1 MLSTTLPQVLART
14 PSAGGAPIGEVVS
27 ATAVALAALAV
38 VTGIGIA
45 HRRRG
50 VLGPF
55 VRLVEE
61 KTGRPAWSIVPVQI
75 TLISLAVAVWGYYW
89 DVSWHIDRGRD
100 EGAFAN
106 PAHWFIIIGLDGI
119 AFAAI
124 LAMVLGDDRSPSAV
138 RITERWKAP
147 VGGVM
152 LSACS
157 LIALTGFPLDD
168 VWHRLFGQDVTAWG
182 PTHIQLIGGASLA
195 TLGCWALLVEGA
207 RAMPGEPPTRFAAVR
222 ERMADVMLAG
232 AFLVGLSTLQVE
244 FDFGVPQ
251 FRALYHPTL
260 IALAGGLGLV
270 AARIRLGRGGAL
282 VAVAGFLAIRGAL
295 SLGVE
300 LSGRSTFHLPLYIG
314 AALVVEAV
322 FAARRRPGAQVTTGA
337 LAGLGVGTVGLAAEA
352 LWSQVWMP
360 IPWSTALLP
369 DAVVLGVVAGTA
381 GGALGGLVGRALAS
395 EAERREPVRAWVAPA
410 AWLGAVGVIAFCLPI
425 GAPEGWSVDVAV
437 GERRTVDGV
446 ELADLTVTP
455 SPGGAASAAE
465 DGVLFNVLS
474 WQGAGDGGDGGSASV
489 DLEPVGDGAYRTAE
503 PVPVSG
509 DAKTMIRLQTTT
521 DMVSAPVYMPA
532 DEALG
537 LAEQPAEDGRVALVA
552 DKRNLQREARTD
564 RVALERAAY
573 VVIALLAG
581 VWMVA
586 LSWGL
591 ARLDPASGSRP
602 SPGLRRARSPA
613 SPAPSPRPT

>member
-1 MLSTTLPQVLART
+1 MGNVLVPVLAQT
-14 PSAGGAPIGEVVS
+14 PSAGGAPVGEVVG
-27 ATAVALAALAV
+27 ATAVALASIV
-38 VTGIGIA
+38 VVAAIGVA
-45 HRRRG
+45 HRKRG
-50 VLGPF
+50 VLDPF
-55 VRLVEE
+55 VQLVEE
-61 KTGRPAWSIVPVQI
+61 RTGRPAWSIVPVQI
-75 TLISLAVAVWGYYW
+75 TLLSLAVAVWGYYW

-138 RITERWKAP
+138 RITKRWSAP

-152 LSACS
+152 LGACS
-157 LIALTGFPLDD
+157 LIALAGFPLDD
-168 VWHRLFGQDVTAWG
+168 IWHRLFGQDVTAWG

-207 RAMPGEPPTRFAAVR
+207 RAMPGEPPSRFAAVR
-222 ERMADVMLAG
+222 EKMADIGLAG

-282 VAVAGFLAIRGAL
+282 MAVGGFLAIRGAL

-300 LSGRSTFHLPLYIG
+300 LSGRSTFHFPLYLG
-314 AALVVEAV
+314 AAAVVEAV
-322 FAARRRPGAQVTTGA
+322 FALRPRGRQVSTGA
-337 LAGLGVGTVGLAAEA
+337 LAGLGVGTIGLAVEA
-352 LWSQVWMP
+352 LWTQAWMP
-360 IPWSTALLP
+360 MPWSTALLP

-381 GGALGGLVGRALAS
+381 GGALGGLIGRALAP
-395 EAERREPVRAWVAPA
+395 EAADRQPAPAWAAPA

-425 GAPEGWSVDVAV
+425 GAPDGWSADVAV

-446 ELADLTVTP
+446 EVADLTVTP
-455 SPGGAASAAE
+455 SPGGAADAAR
-465 DGVLFNVLS
+465 DGVLFEVLS
-474 WQGAGDGGDGGSASV
+474 WQGAAAGGDGGSSFV
-489 DLEPVGDGAYRTAE
+489 DLEPVGDGSYRTAA
-503 PVPVSG
+503 PVPISG
-509 DAKTMIRLQTTT
+509 SAKTMIRLQTKG
-521 DMVSAPVYMPA
+521 DMVSAPVSMPA

-537 LAEQPAEDGRVALVA
+537 LEALPAEDGTVAFSA
-552 DKRNLQREARTD
+552 DKQNLQREARTD
-564 RVALERAAY
+564 RVGLERAAY
-573 VVIALLAG
+573 VVIAVLAG
-581 VWMVA
+581 IWMVA

-591 ARLDPASGSRP
+591 ARLDPATGSRP
-602 SPGLRRARSPA
+602 HPKVRGAGSGA
-613 SPAPSPRPT
+613 PAPA

>member
-1 MLSTTLPQVLART
+1 MGNMIAQVLAQT

-27 ATAVALAALAV
+27 ATAVALAAIAV
-38 VTGIGIA
+38 VVGIGIA
-45 HRRRG
+45 HRKRN
-50 VLGPF
+50 VLAPF
-55 VRLVEE
+55 VELVEA

-75 TLISLAVAVWGYYW
+75 TLLSLAIAVWGYYW

-138 RITERWKAP
+138 TITKRWKAP
-147 VGGVM
+147 VGGIM

-157 LIALTGFPLDD
+157 LIALAGFPLDD
-168 VWHRLFGQDVTAWG
+168 IWHRLFGQDVTAWG

-207 RAMPGEPPTRFAAVR
+207 RAMPGTPPSRFAAVR
-222 ERMADVMLAG
+222 ERMADVMLGG

-282 VAVAGFLAIRGAL
+282 MAVGGFLLIRGLL
-295 SLGVE
+295 SAGVE
-300 LSGRSTFHLPLYIG
+300 LSGRSTFHFPLYIG
-314 AALVVEAV
+314 AALAVEAA
-322 FAARRRPGAQVTTGA
+322 FLARGGGKGRQVSTGA
-337 LAGLGVGTVGLAAEA
+337 LAGFGVGTVGVAAEA

-369 DAVVLGVVAGTA
+369 DAVVLTVVAGTA
-381 GGALGGLVGRALAS
+381 GGVGGLVGRALAP
-395 EAERREPVRAWVAPA
+395 EGDERQPIPRWTAPV

-425 GAPEGWSVDVAV
+425 GAPEGWSADVAV

-446 ELADLTVTP
+446 EVAPLVVTP
-455 SPGGAASAAE
+455 SAGGAAAAAE
-465 DGVLFNVLS
+465 DGVLFEVLS
-474 WQGAGDGGDGGSASV
+474 WQGAAAGGDGGSSFV
-489 DLEPVGDGAYRTAE
+489 DLEPVGDGSYRTASPE
-503 PVPVSG
+503 PVSG
-509 DAKTMIRLQTTT
+509 SAKTMIRLQTKT
-521 DMVSAPVYMPA
+521 DMVSAAVYMPA

-537 LAEQPAEDGRVALVA
+537 LEADPARDGRVDFLA
-552 DKRNLQREARTD
+552 DKQNLQREARTD

-581 VWMVA
+581 VWMIA

-602 SPGLRRARSPA
+602 SPRIRRADSGA
-613 SPAPSPRPT
+613 PAPA

>member
-1 MLSTTLPQVLART
+1 MGNMLVPMLAQT
-14 PSAGGAPIGEVVS
+14 PSAGGAPVGEVLGAS
-27 ATAVALAALAV
+27 AVALASIAV
-38 VTGIGIA
+38 VAVIGIA

-50 VLGPF
+50 VLDPF
-55 VRLVEE
+55 VQIVEE
-61 KTGRPAWSIVPVQI
+61 RTGRPAWSIVPVQV
-75 TLISLAVAVWGYYW
+75 TLLSLAVAVWGYYW

-138 RITERWKAP
+138 RLTKRWKVP
-147 VGGVM
+147 VGGIM

-157 LIALTGFPLDD
+157 LIALAGFPLDD
-168 VWHRLFGQDVTAWG
+168 IWHRLFGQDVTAWG

-207 RAMPGEPPTRFAAVR
+207 RAMPGEPPTRVARISERFA
-222 ERMADVMLAG
+222 DITLAG

-260 IALAGGLGLV
+260 LALAGGLGLV
-270 AARIRLGRGGAL
+270 AARVRLGRGGAL
-282 VAVAGFLAIRGAL
+282 MAVGGFLALRGLL
-295 SLGVE
+295 SAGVE
-300 LSGRSTFHLPLYIG
+300 LSGRSTFHFPLYIG
-314 AALVVEAV
+314 AALAVEAV
-322 FAARRRPGAQVTTGA
+322 FAARPTGRQVSTGA
-337 LAGLGVGTVGLAAEA
+337 LAGLGVGTIGMAAEA

-360 IPWSTALLP
+360 LPWSTALLP
-369 DAVVLGVVAGTA
+369 DAVVLCVVAGTV
-381 GGALGGLVGRALAS
+381 GGALGGLVGRALAP
-395 EAERREPVRAWVAPA
+395 EAVEREPVASWLAPA

-425 GAPEGWSVDVAV
+425 GAPDGWSADVAV

-446 ELADLTVTP
+446 EVADLTVTP
-455 SPGGAASAAE
+455 SPGGAADAAR

-474 WQGAGDGGDGGSASV
+474 WQGADDGGDGGSAFV
-489 DLEPVGDGAYRTAE
+489 DLEPVGDGSYRTAS

-509 DAKTMIRLQTTT
+509 EAKTMIRLQTKS
-521 DMVSAPVYMPA
+521 DMVSAAVYMPA

-537 LAEQPAEDGRVALVA
+537 LEADPAEDGEIAFLA
-552 DKRNLQREARTD
+552 DKQNLQREARTD

-581 VWMVA
+581 VWMIA

-602 SPGLRRARSPA
+602 DPKVRGARA
-613 SPAPSPRPT
+613 PAPA

>member
-1 MLSTTLPQVLART
+1 MLTLTLAQT
-14 PSAGGAPIGEVVS
+14 PSAGGAPVGEVVGAS
-27 ATAVALAALAV
+27 AVALASIVAV
-38 VTGIGIA
+38 VALGVA

-50 VLGPF
+50 VLDPF
-55 VRLVEE
+55 VQVVEE
-61 KTGRPAWSIVPVQI
+61 RTGRPAWSIVPVLI
-75 TLISLAVAVWGYYW
+75 TLVSLAVAVWGYYW

-119 AFAAI
+119 AFAAL

-138 RITERWKAP
+138 RLTDRWKVP
-147 VGGVM
+147 VGGIM
-152 LSACS
+152 LTACS
-157 LIALTGFPLDD
+157 LIALAGFPLDD
-168 VWHRLFGQDVTAWG
+168 IWHRLFGQDVTAWG

-195 TLGCWALLVEGA
+195 TLGCWALLIEGA
-207 RAMPGEPPTRFAAVR
+207 RAMPGTPPTRFAALR
-222 ERMADVMLAG
+222 ERTADITLAG

-260 IALAGGLGLV
+260 LALAGGLGLV

-282 VAVAGFLAIRGAL
+282 MAVGGFLALRGAL

-300 LSGRSTFHLPLYIG
+300 LSGRSTFHFPLYIG
-314 AALVVEAV
+314 SALAVEGV
-322 FAARRRPGAQVTTGA
+322 FLWLRRQGQVTVGA
-337 LAGLGVGTVGLAAEA
+337 AAGLAVGTVGMAAEA

-360 IPWSTALLP
+360 IPWTTALLP
-369 DAVVLGVVAGTA
+369 DALVVCVVAGTA
-381 GGALGGLVGRALAS
+381 GGALGGLVGRALAP
-395 EAERREPVRAWVAPA
+395 EAAERQPVPAWAAPV

-425 GAPEGWSVDVAV
+425 GAPEGWSGDIAV
-437 GERRTVDGV
+437 GERRIVDGV
-446 ELADLTVTP
+446 EVADVTVTP
-455 SPGGAASAAE
+455 SPGGAAAAAR
-465 DGVLFNVLS
+465 DGVLFEVLS
-474 WQGAGDGGDGGSASV
+474 WQGAAEGGDGGSSMV
-489 DLEPVGDGAYRTAE
+489 DLVPVGDGAYRTEA

-509 DAKTMIRLQTTT
+509 SAKTMVRLQTKG
-521 DMVSAPVYMPA
+521 DMVSAPIFMPA

-537 LAEQPAEDGRVALVA
+537 LDALPAEDGEVAFVA
-552 DKRNLQREARTD
+552 DKQNLQREARTD

-602 SPGLRRARSPA
+602 SPRLRPTG
-613 SPAPSPRPT
+613 SPAPA

>member
-1 MLSTTLPQVLART
+1 MGNMLASILAQT
-14 PSAGGAPIGEVVS
+14 PSAGGAPVGEIVGAS
-27 ATAVALAALAV
+27 AVALASIAV
-38 VTGIGIA
+38 VAVIGVA

-50 VLGPF
+50 VLDP
-55 VRLVEE
+55 LVQIIEE
-61 KTGRPAWSIVPVQI
+61 RTGRPAWSIVPVQV
-75 TLISLAVAVWGYYW
+75 TLLSLAIAVWGYYW

-100 EGAFAN
+100 QGAFAN

-138 RITERWKAP
+138 KITKNWKVP
-147 VGGVM
+147 VGGIM
-152 LSACS
+152 LSACG
-157 LIALTGFPLDD
+157 LIALAGFPLDD
-168 VWHRLFGQDVTAWG
+168 IWHRLFGQDVTAWG

-207 RAMPGEPPTRFAAVR
+207 RAMPGTPPSRFAR
-222 ERMADVMLAG
+222 ISERFGDVMLAG

-260 IALAGGLGLV
+260 LALAGGLGLV

-282 VAVAGFLAIRGAL
+282 MAVGGFLALRGLL

-300 LSGRSTFHLPLYIG
+300 LSGRSTFHFPLYIG
-314 AALVVEAV
+314 AALAVEAA
-322 FAARRRPGAQVTTGA
+322 FAVRPKGRQVTTGA
-337 LAGLGVGTVGLAAEA
+337 LAGLGVGTVGMAVEA

-369 DAVVLGVVAGTA
+369 DAIVLCVVAGTA
-381 GGALGGLVGRALAS
+381 GGVLGGLVGRALAP
-395 EAERREPVRAWVAPA
+395 EAEEREPVPRWIAPV
-410 AWLGAVGVIAFCLPI
+410 AWLGTVGVIAFCLPI
-425 GAPEGWSVDVAV
+425 GAPEGWSVDVVV
-437 GERRTVDGV
+437 GERRTVEGV
-446 ELADLTVTP
+446 EMADLTVTP
-455 SPGGAASAAE
+455 SPGGAADAAR

-474 WQGAGDGGDGGSASV
+474 WQGAGDGDDGGSAFV
-489 DLEPVGDGAYRTAE
+489 DLEPVGDGSYRTAS

-509 DAKTMIRLQTTT
+509 EAKTMVRLQTKT
-521 DMVSAPVYMPA
+521 DMVSAAVFMPA

-537 LAEQPAEDGRVALVA
+537 LEADRAEDGEIAFLA
-552 DKRNLQREARTD
+552 DKQNLQREARTD
-564 RVALERAAY
+564 RVALERTAY

-591 ARLDPASGSRP
+591 ARLDPASGTRPDPELRTSR
-602 SPGLRRARSPA
+602 A
-613 SPAPSPRPT
+613 PAPA

>member
-1 MLSTTLPQVLART
+1 MLASTPT
-14 PSAGGAPIGEVVS
+14 AGGAPIGEVVS
-27 ATAVALAALAV
+27 ATAVALAAIAV
-38 VTGIGIA
+38 VVGIGVA

-50 VLGPF
+50 VLQPF
-55 VRLVEE
+55 VDLVEE

-75 TLISLAVAVWGYYW
+75 TLVSLAIAVWGYYW

-138 RITERWKAP
+138 RLTKRWKVP
-147 VGGVM
+147 VGGIM

-157 LIALTGFPLDD
+157 LIALAGFPLDD
-168 VWHRLFGQDVTAWG
+168 IWHRLFGQDVTAWG

-207 RAMPGEPPTRFAAVR
+207 RAMPGAPPSRFAAVR
-222 ERMADVMLAG
+222 ERMADVMLGG

-282 VAVAGFLAIRGAL
+282 MAVGGFLLIRGLL
-295 SLGVE
+295 SAGVE
-300 LSGRSTFHLPLYIG
+300 LSGRSTFHFPLYIG
-314 AALVVEAV
+314 AALAVEAV
-322 FAARRRPGAQVTTGA
+322 FAARRRPGTQVTTGA
-337 LAGLGVGTVGLAAEA
+337 LAGLGVGTVGLAVEA
-352 LWSQVWMP
+352 LWTQVWMP

-369 DAVVLGVVAGTA
+369 DAVVLGAVAGAA
-381 GGALGGLVGRALAS
+381 GGALGGLVGRALAP
-395 EAERREPVRAWVAPA
+395 EAVEREPVRAWVAPA

-425 GAPEGWSVDVAV
+425 GAPQGWTAEVEV

-446 ELADLTVTP
+446 EVADLVVTP
-455 SPGGAASAAE
+455 SSGAAADAAS
-465 DGVLFNVLS
+465 DGVLFEVLS
-474 WQGAGDGGDGGSASV
+474 WQGAAEGGPGGSSFV
-489 DLEPVGDGAYRTAE
+489 DLEPVGDGSYRTTA

-509 DAKTMIRLQTTT
+509 TAKTMIRLQTRG

-537 LAEQPAEDGRVALVA
+537 LEAQPSETGEVAFVA
-552 DKRNLQREARTD
+552 DKRNLQREARMD
-564 RVALERAAY
+564 RVGLERAGYAA
-573 VVIALLAG
+573 VAVLAG

-586 LSWGL
+586 LAWGL
-591 ARLDPASGSRP
+591 ARLDPAAGSRP
-602 SPGLRRARSPA
+602 SPGLRRAGSGA
-613 SPAPSPRPT
+613 PAPA

>member
-1 MLSTTLPQVLART
+1 MLASTLAQT
-14 PSAGGAPIGEVVS
+14 PSAGGAPVGEVVGAS
-27 ATAVALAALAV
+27 AVALASIV
-38 VTGIGIA
+38 VVAAIGVA

-50 VLGPF
+50 VLDPF
-55 VRLVEE
+55 VQLVEE

-75 TLISLAVAVWGYYW
+75 TLLSLAVAVWGYYW

-138 RITERWKAP
+138 RITDRWKVP
-147 VGGVM
+147 VGGIM
-152 LSACS
+152 LSACG
-157 LIALTGFPLDD
+157 LIALAGFPLDD
-168 VWHRLFGQDVTAWG
+168 IWHRLFGQDVTAWG

-207 RAMPGEPPTRFAAVR
+207 RAMPGAPPTRFAAVR
-222 ERMADVMLAG
+222 ERMSDIMLGG

-260 IALAGGLGLV
+260 LALAGGIGLV

-282 VAVAGFLAIRGAL
+282 MAVGGFLAIRGAL

-300 LSGRSTFHLPLYIG
+300 LSGRSTFHFPLYIG
-314 AALVVEAV
+314 AAVVVEAV
-322 FAARRRPGAQVTTGA
+322 FAARRRPGTQVSTGA
-337 LAGLGVGTVGLAAEA
+337 LAGLGVGTVGMAVEA

-360 IPWSTALLP
+360 MPWTTALLP
-369 DAVVLGVVAGTA
+369 DAVVLCVVAGTA
-381 GGALGGLVGRALAS
+381 GGALGGLVGRALAP
-395 EAERREPVRAWVAPA
+395 EAASREAVRSWVAPV

-425 GAPEGWSVDVAV
+425 SAPEGWSAEVAV

-446 ELADLTVTP
+446 EVAELRVTP
-455 SPGGAASAAE
+455 SPGGAADAAR
-465 DGVLFNVLS
+465 DGVLFEVLS
-474 WQGAGDGGDGGSASV
+474 WQGAAEGGDGGSSFV
-489 DLEPVGDGAYRTAE
+489 DLEPVGGGAYRTTS

-509 DAKTMIRLQTTT
+509 SAKTMIRLQTRTA
-521 DMVSAPVYMPA
+521 MVSAPVYMPA

-537 LAEQPAEDGRVALVA
+537 LEAQPAETGPVAFSA
-552 DKRNLQREARTD
+552 DKQNLQREARTD

-591 ARLDPASGSRP
+591 SRLDPASGSRP
-602 SPGLRRARSPA
+602 SPGLRRSGSHA
-613 SPAPSPRPT
+613 PAPA

>member
-1 MLSTTLPQVLART
+1 MMLAQT
-14 PSAGGAPIGEVVS
+14 PSAGGAPIGEVAG
-27 ATAVALAALAV
+27 ATAVALASIAV
-38 VTGIGIA
+38 VVAIGIA

-50 VLGPF
+50 VLQPF
-55 VRLVEE
+55 VDLVEE

-75 TLISLAVAVWGYYW
+75 TLLSLAIAVWGYYW
-89 DVSWHIDRGRD
+89 DVSWHIDQGRD

-138 RITERWKAP
+138 RLTKSWKVP
-147 VGGVM
+147 VGGIM

-157 LIALTGFPLDD
+157 LIALAGFPLDD
-168 VWHRLFGQDVTAWG
+168 IWHRLFGQDVTAWG

-207 RAMPGEPPTRFAAVR
+207 RAMPGTPPSRFAAVR
-222 ERMADVMLAG
+222 EKMADIGLGG

-260 IALAGGLGLV
+260 IALAGAIGLV

-282 VAVAGFLAIRGAL
+282 MAVGGFLAIRGLL

-300 LSGRSTFHLPLYIG
+300 LSGRSTFHLPLYLG
-314 AALVVEAV
+314 AAAVVEAV
-322 FAARRRPGAQVTTGA
+322 FAARRRPATQVSTGA
-337 LAGLGVGTVGLAAEA
+337 LAGLGVGTVGVAAEA

-360 IPWSTALLP
+360 IPWTTALLP
-369 DAVVLGVVAGTA
+369 EAIVLTVVAGTA
-381 GGALGGLVGRALAS
+381 GGVLGGLIGRALAP
-395 EAERREPVRAWVAPA
+395 EAVERQPLPRWTAPV

-425 GAPEGWSVDVAV
+425 GSPQGWTLDVAV

-446 ELADLTVTP
+446 EVADLTVTP
-455 SPGGAASAAE
+455 SPGGAADAAR
-465 DGVLFNVLS
+465 DGVLFHVLS
-474 WQGAGDGGDGGSASV
+474 WQGAGDGGDGGSALV
-489 DLEPVGDGAYRTAE
+489 DLEPVGDGSYRTDE

-509 DAKTMIRLQTTT
+509 TAKTMVRLQTKG
-521 DMVSAPVYMPA
+521 DMVSAAVYMPA
-532 DEALG
+532 DEALD
-537 LAEQPAEDGRVALVA
+537 LEALPATDGTVPFRA
-552 DKRNLQREARTD
+552 DKQNLQREARTD

-591 ARLDPASGSRP
+591 TRLDPARGSRP
-602 SPGLRRARSPA
+602 DPGVRTARTPRI
-613 SPAPSPRPT
+613 APG

>member
-1 MLSTTLPQVLART
+1 MGNVLVPVLAQT
-14 PSAGGAPIGEVVS
+14 PSAGGAPVGEVVG
-27 ATAVALAALAV
+27 ATAVALASIV
-38 VTGIGIA
+38 VVAAIGVA
-45 HRRRG
+45 HRKRG
-50 VLGPF
+50 VLDPF
-55 VRLVEE
+55 VQLVEE
-61 KTGRPAWSIVPVQI
+61 RTGRPAWSIVPVQI
-75 TLISLAVAVWGYYW
+75 TLLSLAVAVWGYYW

-138 RITERWKAP
+138 RITKRWSAP

-152 LSACS
+152 LGACS
-157 LIALTGFPLDD
+157 LIALAGFPLDD
-168 VWHRLFGQDVTAWG
+168 IWHRLFGQDVTAWG

-207 RAMPGEPPTRFAAVR
+207 RAMPGEPPSRFAALR
-222 ERMADVMLAG
+222 EKMADIGLAG

-282 VAVAGFLAIRGAL
+282 MAVGGFLAIRGAL

-300 LSGRSTFHLPLYIG
+300 LSGRSTFHVPLYLG
-314 AALVVEAV
+314 AAAVVEAV
-322 FAARRRPGAQVTTGA
+322 FALRPRGRQVSTGA
-337 LAGLGVGTVGLAAEA
+337 LAGLGVGTIGLAVEA
-352 LWSQVWMP
+352 LWTQAWMP
-360 IPWSTALLP
+360 MPWSTALLP

-381 GGALGGLVGRALAS
+381 GGALGGLIGRALAP
-395 EAERREPVRAWVAPA
+395 EAADRQPAPAWAAPA

-425 GAPEGWSVDVAV
+425 GAPDGWSADVAV

-446 ELADLTVTP
+446 EVADLTVTP
-455 SPGGAASAAE
+455 SPGGAADAAR
-465 DGVLFNVLS
+465 DGVLFEVLS
-474 WQGAGDGGDGGSASV
+474 WQGAAAGGDGGSSFV
-489 DLEPVGDGAYRTAE
+489 DLEPVGDGSYRTAT
-503 PVPVSG
+503 PVPISG
-509 DAKTMIRLQTTT
+509 SAKTMIRLQTKG
-521 DMVSAPVYMPA
+521 DMVSAPVSMPA

-537 LAEQPAEDGRVALVA
+537 LEALPAEDGTVAFSA
-552 DKRNLQREARTD
+552 DKQNLQREARTD
-564 RVALERAAY
+564 RVGLERAAY
-573 VVIALLAG
+573 VVIAVLAG
-581 VWMVA
+581 IWMVA

-591 ARLDPASGSRP
+591 ARLDPATGSRP
-602 SPGLRRARSPA
+602 HPKVRGAGSGA
-613 SPAPSPRPT
+613 PAPA

>member
-1 MLSTTLPQVLART
+1 MIAQIVGQT

-27 ATAVALAALAV
+27 ATAVALAAIAV
-38 VTGIGIA
+38 VVGLGVA

-50 VLGPF
+50 VLQPF
-55 VRLVEE
+55 VDLVEE

-75 TLISLAVAVWGYYW
+75 TLISLAIAVWGYYW

-138 RITERWKAP
+138 RITDRWKVP
-147 VGGVM
+147 VGGIM

-157 LIALTGFPLDD
+157 LIALAGFPLDD
-168 VWHRLFGQDVTAWG
+168 IWHRLFGQDVTAWG

-207 RAMPGEPPTRFAAVR
+207 RAMPGAPPSRFAAVR
-222 ERMADVMLAG
+222 ERMADVMLGG

-260 IALAGGLGLV
+260 IALAGGIGLV

-282 VAVAGFLAIRGAL
+282 MAVGGFLLIRGLL
-295 SLGVE
+295 SAGVE
-300 LSGRSTFHLPLYIG
+300 LSGRSTFHFPLYIG
-314 AALVVEAV
+314 AALAVEAV
-322 FAARRRPGAQVTTGA
+322 FAARRRPAAQVTTGA
-337 LAGLGVGTVGLAAEA
+337 LAGLGVGTIGIAVEA

-369 DAVVLGVVAGTA
+369 DAVVLTVVAGTA
-381 GGALGGLVGRALAS
+381 GGTLGGLIGRALAP
-395 EAERREPVRAWVAPA
+395 EADQRQPLPRWTAPV
-410 AWLGAVGVIAFCLPI
+410 AWLGAIGVIAVCLPI
-425 GAPEGWSVDVAV
+425 GAPADWTLDVAV

-446 ELADLTVTP
+446 VVADLVVTP
-455 SPGGAASAAE
+455 SPGGAADAAA
-465 DGVLFNVLS
+465 DGVLFHVLS
-474 WQGAGDGGDGGSASV
+474 WQGAATGGDGGSSLV
-489 DLEPVGDGAYRTAE
+489 DLEPVGDGSYRTAE

-509 DAKTMIRLQTTT
+509 TAKTMVRLQTKG

-537 LAEQPAEDGRVALVA
+537 LEERPAASGEVAFVA
-552 DKRNLQREARTD
+552 DKRNLQREARMD
-564 RVALERAAY
+564 RVGLERAGYAA
-573 VVIALLAG
+573 IAVLAG

-602 SPGLRRARSPA
+602 DPKVRGARSGA
-613 SPAPSPRPT
+613 PAPA